1 MLTTS
6 VPNNFTYSTGWTSQ
20 TSTYANTQTVVPRI
34 ATSKQGST
42 ISFPLTSASA
52 FYIVG
57 SVNYNH
63 GAFDV
68 TVTSTPNI
76 GSQQSGAYNGSSRWI
91 GLDTMLYL
99 ATGLNRTQT
108 YQVEMTDV
116 SSGRWLDVSSVVI
129 LDTPP

>member
-34 ATSKQGST
+34 ATSTQGST
-42 ISFPLTSASA
+42 ISASA

-108 YQVEMTDV
+108 YQIEMTDV
-116 SSGRWLDVSSVVI
+116 SSGRWLDVSSVVV